1 MQVMFERCAGI
12 DVHKKQVT
20 VCVMVGEG
28 QKVQTELKS
37 FGTTT
42 PELLELSDWL
52 NSFGVTQVGL
62 ESTGVYWKPVYN
74 LLEGHFELWLVNAQH
89 IKAVPGRKTDVKDA
103 QWLAQLLRHGLVR
116 KSFVPPLSQRQL
128 RELTRHRSNLVGRKG
143 QVTNEVHK
151 LLESTNIKLGD
162 VATDIT
168 GVSARLML
176 DQIVQGQTDA
186 EILADLAKGRLRH
199 KMERLK
205 LALQGKVEAHHKLIL
220 AQLLAEM
227 DWLEEQIEE
236 VGGEI
241 AQRLAADQEL
251 IDRLDEVPGINERV
265 AQVLI
270 AELGTDMRRFGS
282 ASHLVS
288 WAGMCPGQNESAG
301 KRRNGR
307 TRHGCRYVKAIAV
320 EAAQAAVRKKGS
332 YMGAR
337 YRRIAARRGKKKAIV
352 AVGRTILE
360 TYYYMVSRKSSYR
373 DLGEDYYD
381 RRNPERLIKRLSK
394 RIEKL
399 GYNVTVQPITKAA

>member
-1 MQVMFERCAGI
+1 MQVMYDRCAGI

-20 VCVMVGEG
+20 VCVMVTEG
-28 QKVQTELKS
+28 KAVKTELKS

-42 PELLELSDWL
+42 PELLAMSDWL
-52 NSFGVTQVGL
+52 NSFGVTQVGM

-116 KSFVPPLSQRQL
+116 KSFVPPLPQRQL
-128 RELTRHRSNLVGRKG
+128 RELTRHRSNLVGRRG
-143 QVTNEVHK
+143 QVINEVHK
-151 LLESTNIKLGD
+151 ILESANLKLGD

-176 DQIVQGQTDA
+176 DQIVGGQTDA
-186 EILADLAKGRLRH
+186 EVLADLAKGRLRH

-205 LALQGKVEAHHKLIL
+205 LALQGKVEAHHKIIL

-227 DWLEEQIEE
+227 DGLEEQILE
-236 VGGEI
+236 VGSEI
-241 AQRLAADQEL
+241 GQRLSAEQEL
-251 IDRLDEVPGINERV
+251 IERLDGIPGVNQRV

-270 AELGTDMRRFGS
+270 AELGTDMSRFGS
-282 ASHLVS
+282 APQLVA
-288 WAGMCPGQNESAG
+288 WAGMCPGHNESAG
-301 KRRNGR
+301 KRRSGR
-307 TRHGCRYVKAIAV
+307 TRHGNRQVKAIAV
-320 EAAQAAVRKKGS
+320 EAAQAGVRKKGS
-332 YMGAR
+332 YLGAR
-337 YRRIAARRGKKKAIV
+337 YRRIAARRGKKRAVV

-360 TYYYMVSRKSSYR
+360 AYYYMVSRKAKYQ
-373 DLGEDYYD
+373 DLGEDYFD
-381 RRNPERLIKRLSK
+381 RRDPERLIKRLSK

-399 GYNVTVQPITKAA
+399 GYSVTVEPMKVAA